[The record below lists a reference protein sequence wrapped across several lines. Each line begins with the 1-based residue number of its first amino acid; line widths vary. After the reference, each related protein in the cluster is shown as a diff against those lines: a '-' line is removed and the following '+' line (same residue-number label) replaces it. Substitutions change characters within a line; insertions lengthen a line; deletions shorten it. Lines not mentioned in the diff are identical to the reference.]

1 VQTIV
6 ELAASLL
13 GVQPAELEAPD
24 ARLLQTL
31 LLSPS
36 EQVRDLQEALRV
48 VAGGQ
53 GNADSA
59 AVRDMTAQVVDAL
72 MGRAAER
79 LGVEADTLFPMRR
92 SLLDLLERQGQPA
105 AAAQA
110 ARP

>member
-59 AVRDMTAQVVDAL
+59 AVRDMTAQVCVVVWVWVCVFW
-72 MGRAAER
+72 GGVQR
-79 LGVEADTLFPMRR
+79 LGLP
-92 SLLDLLERQGQPA
+92 LLLRQRCLSGWQQRVPDL
-105 AAAQA
+105 
-110 ARP
+110 

>member
-1 VQTIV
+1 
-6 ELAASLL
+6 
-13 GVQPAELEAPD
+13 
-24 ARLLQTL
+24 
-31 LLSPS
+31 
-36 EQVRDLQEALRV
+36 
-48 VAGGQ
+48 
-53 GNADSA
+53 
-59 AVRDMTAQVVDAL
+59 VVDAL